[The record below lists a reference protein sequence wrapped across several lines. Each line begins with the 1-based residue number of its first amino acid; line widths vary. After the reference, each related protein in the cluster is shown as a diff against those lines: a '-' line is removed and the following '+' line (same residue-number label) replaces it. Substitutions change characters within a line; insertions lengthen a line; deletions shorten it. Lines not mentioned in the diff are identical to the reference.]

1 MATEPTSSRRETLRR
16 DARRRQREPSL
27 RPARWSGR
35 LRPGTLLRAAL
46 VAALLALAV
55 GLTFTQ
61 EPVICAG
68 GTGPAGSAGPVTS
81 AGPASSAGPV
91 TSAGPAGPRPGA
103 VADPPGGP
111 GPLPIPRGLVGVPV
125 RLAEPAAADVV
136 RPGGR
141 VDLLALPV
149 GTARTTVEQPTV
161 LASAALV
168 LDVLTGGGDAP
179 AALVLAL
186 EPAQAR
192 RAVGQ
197 PETTRF
203 AVVLR

>member
-1 MATEPTSSRRETLRR
+1 M
-16 DARRRQREPSL
+16 
-27 RPARWSGR
+27 
-35 LRPGTLLRAAL
+35 
-46 VAALLALAV
+46 
-55 GLTFTQ
+55 
-61 EPVICAG
+61 
-68 GTGPAGSAGPVTS
+68 
-81 AGPASSAGPV
+81 
-91 TSAGPAGPRPGA
+91 
-103 VADPPGGP
+103 ADPPGGP
-111 GPLPIPRGLVGVPV
+111 GPLPIPHGLVGVPV